1 MTCIVA
7 LLVMI
12 YTQAALLEE
21 RALSKRFPTY
31 YDYTC
36 HIGES
41 PGCLCPSVAL
51 SKQITHW
58 LGTLHS
64 CQGVL
69 CWISAPGCGDAP

>member
-21 RALSKRFPTY
+21 RALSKKFPTY

-36 HIGES
+36 HTGES
-41 PGCLCPSVAL
+41 LSCRCPSVTL
-51 SKQITHW
+51 SKQITH
-58 LGTLHS
+58 
-64 CQGVL
+64 
-69 CWISAPGCGDAP
+69 